1 MAFDFITEFK
11 KLCAQLQKEDVIVYL
26 EQAKAMVDKDQELQ
40 EMIGKFNLVKYNL
53 NAEMMNPEA
62 DNDKLNQLDI
72 ELNTLYEEI
81 MESEN
86 MVAYNEAAADVDRL
100 TKHIQAIITTT
111 VNGGDPMTVELPE
124 EGCTGSC
131 STCSG
136 CH

>member
-11 KLCAQLQKEDVIVYL
+11 KLCVQLQKEDVLVYL
-26 EQAKAMVDKDQELQ
+26 AQAKAMVDKDQELQ
-40 EMIGKFNLVKYNL
+40 EMIGKFNLTKYNL
-53 NAEMMNPEA
+53 NAEMMNPES
-62 DNDKLNQLDI
+62 DNDKLNQLDL

-81 MESEN
+81 MASEN
-86 MVAYNEAAADVDRL
+86 MVAYNEAAADVDKL

-111 VNGGDPMTVELPE
+111 VNGGDPMTVELPA

-131 STCSG
+131 SSCSG

>member
-40 EMIGKFNLVKYNL
+40 DMIGKFNLAKYNL

-62 DNDKLNQLDI
+62 DDEKLNKLDL

-81 MESEN
+81 MENET
-86 MVAYNEAAADVDRL
+86 MVAYNDAAADVDRL

-131 STCSG
+131 STCGG

>member
-11 KLCAQLQKEDVIVYL
+11 KLCAQLQKEDVIIYL

-40 EMIGKFNLVKYNL
+40 DMIGKFNLVKYNL

-62 DNDKLNQLDI
+62 DNDKLNQLDL

>member
-11 KLCAQLQKEDVIVYL
+11 KLCAQLQKEDVLVYL
-26 EQAKAMVDKDQELQ
+26 AQAKAMVDKDQELQ
-40 EMIGKFNLVKYNL
+40 EMIGKFNLAKYNL

-62 DNDKLNQLDI
+62 DDEKLNKLDL

-81 MESEN
+81 MANET
-86 MVAYNEAAADVDRL
+86 MVAYNDAAADVDHL

-124 EGCTGSC
+124 GGCTGSC
-131 STCSG
+131 SSCSG

>member
-62 DNDKLNQLDI
+62 DNDKLNQLDL

>member
-40 EMIGKFNLVKYNL
+40 DMIGKFNLAKYNL

-62 DNDKLNQLDI
+62 DDEKLNKLDL

-81 MESEN
+81 MENET
-86 MVAYNEAAADVDRL
+86 MVAYNDAAADVDRL

>member
-26 EQAKAMVDKDQELQ
+26 AQAKAMVDKDQELQ
-40 EMIGKFNLVKYNL
+40 DMIGEFNLVKYNL
-53 NAEMMNPEA
+53 NAEMMNP
-62 DNDKLNQLDI
+62 DGDSDKMNQLDL
-72 ELNTLYEEI
+72 ELNTLYEKI

-86 MVAYNEAAADVDRL
+86 MVAYNEAAAEVDRL

-131 STCSG
+131 SSCSG

>member
-40 EMIGKFNLVKYNL
+40 DMIGKFNLAKYNL

-62 DNDKLNQLDI
+62 DNDKLNQLDL

-81 MESEN
+81 MANEF
-86 MVAYNEAAADVDRL
+86 MIAFNEAAADVDRL

>member
-11 KLCAQLQKEDVIVYL
+11 KLCVQLQKEDVLVYL
-26 EQAKAMVDKDQELQ
+26 AQAKAMVDKDQELQ
-40 EMIGKFNLVKYNL
+40 EMIGKFNLTKYNL
-53 NAEMMNPEA
+53 NAEMMNPES
-62 DNDKLNQLDI
+62 DGDKLNQLDL

-81 MESEN
+81 MASEN
-86 MVAYNEAAADVDRL
+86 MVAYNEAAADVDKL

-111 VNGGDPMTVELPE
+111 VNGGDPMTVELPA

-131 STCSG
+131 SSCSG

>member
-11 KLCAQLQKEDVIVYL
+11 KLCVQLQKEDVIVYL
-26 EQAKAMVDKDQELQ
+26 NQAKAMMDKDQELQ
-40 EMIGKFNLVKYNL
+40 DMIGKFNLAKINL
-53 NAEMMNPEA
+53 NTEMMNPEA
-62 DNDKLNQLDI
+62 DDEKLNQLDL

-81 MESEN
+81 MANEF
-86 MVAYNEAAADVDRL
+86 MIAFNEAASDVDRL

-131 STCSG
+131 SSCSG

>member
-40 EMIGKFNLVKYNL
+40 DMIGKFNLAKYNL

-62 DNDKLNQLDI
+62 DDEKLNQLDL

-81 MESEN
+81 MANEF

-111 VNGGDPMTVELPE
+111 VNGGDPMTVELPA

-131 STCSG
+131 SSCSG

>member
-1 MAFDFITEFK
+1 
-11 KLCAQLQKEDVIVYL
+11 
-26 EQAKAMVDKDQELQ
+26 
-40 EMIGKFNLVKYNL
+40 MIGKFNLVKYNL

-62 DNDKLNQLDI
+62 DNDKLNQLDL

>member
-11 KLCAQLQKEDVIVYL
+11 KLCVQLQKEDVLVYL
-26 EQAKAMVDKDQELQ
+26 AQAKAMVDKDQELQ
-40 EMIGKFNLVKYNL
+40 EMIGKFNLAKYNL

-62 DNDKLNQLDI
+62 DNDKLNQLDL

-81 MESEN
+81 MASEN
-86 MVAYNEAAADVDRL
+86 MVAYNEAAADVDKL

>member
-26 EQAKAMVDKDQELQ
+26 AQAQAMVDKDQELQ
-40 EMIGKFNLVKYNL
+40 DMIGEFNLVKYNL
-53 NAEMMNPEA
+53 NAEMMNP
-62 DNDKLNQLDI
+62 DGDSDKMNQLDL
-72 ELNTLYEEI
+72 ELNTLYEKI

-86 MVAYNEAAADVDRL
+86 MVAYNEAAAEVDRL

-131 STCSG
+131 SSCSG

>member
-11 KLCAQLQKEDVIVYL
+11 KLCVELQKEDVLVYL
-26 EQAKAMVDKDQELQ
+26 KQAKDMMDKDQELQ
-40 EMIGKFNLVKYNL
+40 DMIGKFNLAKYNL

-62 DNDKLNQLDI
+62 DNDKLNQIDL

-81 MESEN
+81 MANEF
-86 MVAYNEAAADVDRL
+86 MIAFNEAAADVDRL

>member
-11 KLCAQLQKEDVIVYL
+11 KLCVELQKEDVLVYL
-26 EQAKAMVDKDQELQ
+26 KQAKDMMDKDQELQ
-40 EMIGKFNLVKYNL
+40 DMIGKFNLAKYNL

-62 DNDKLNQLDI
+62 DNDKLNQLDL

-81 MESEN
+81 MANEF
-86 MVAYNEAAADVDRL
+86 MIAFNEAAADVDRL